1 MILDSN
7 PTILCCGNARM
18 YTEEGKNHFS
28 VRDNKLGHTQQGVT
42 PSPYDRSFASKMAEK
57 SVTWLVEQLSHFAS
71 MDGNTHLL

>member
-1 MILDSN
+1 
-7 PTILCCGNARM
+7 M

-28 VRDNKLGHTQQGVT
+28 VRDNKLGHTQQGGT